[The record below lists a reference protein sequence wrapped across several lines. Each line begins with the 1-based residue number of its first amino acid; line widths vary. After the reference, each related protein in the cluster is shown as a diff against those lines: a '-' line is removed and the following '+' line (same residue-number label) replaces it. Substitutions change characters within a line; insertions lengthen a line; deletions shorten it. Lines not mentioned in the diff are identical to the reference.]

1 MGDGSFVKYCV
12 MQARICG
19 RYRERSVWWRNQ
31 EAECLQIRLGDFA
44 NQKLKALWLWKASMH
59 CGVGP
64 PCVDVVLSAKSKYL
78 WSPVIFKL
86 FSFFLSFFRGEWRV
100 HSVQH

>member
-1 MGDGSFVKYCV
+1 

-31 EAECLQIRLGDFA
+31 EAECVQIRLRDFA
-44 NQKLKALWLWKASMH
+44 NQKLKALWLWKTSMH

-86 FSFFLSFFRGEWRV
+86 FFSLSLEVNGECIV
-100 HSVQH
+100 CNISLQSILESSI

>member
-1 MGDGSFVKYCV
+1 MGDGSFVKYCI

-19 RYRERSVWWRNQ
+19 RYRESSVWWRNQ
-31 EAECLQIRLGDFA
+31 EAECVQIRLRDFA
-44 NQKLKALWLWKASMH
+44 NQKLKALCMTSMH

-78 WSPVIFKL
+78 KVNEECIACNIRLQSIHE
-86 FSFFLSFFRGEWRV
+86 SSIY
-100 HSVQH
+100 S